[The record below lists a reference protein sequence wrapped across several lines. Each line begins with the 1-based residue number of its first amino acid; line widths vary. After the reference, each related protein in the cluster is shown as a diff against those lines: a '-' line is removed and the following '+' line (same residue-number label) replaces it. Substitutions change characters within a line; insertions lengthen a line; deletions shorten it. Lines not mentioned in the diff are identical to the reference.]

1 MRTRHL
7 IGSVCAIGLL
17 VLAASAAAQDGSFR
31 VIVNSSNPAGSLRS
45 AYVSEL
51 FLGKIR
57 RWDHG
62 GAVAPVDRS
71 VRSSVRAGFSKSVHH
86 KSVRAVQSY
95 WQQRIFSGR
104 GVPPPELHSD
114 AEVVAYVQ
122 RNPGA
127 IGYVSGSA
135 SLNKVRVVEILK

>member
-7 IGSVCAIGLL
+7 IGSVCVVALL
-17 VLAASAAAQDGSFR
+17 VLAASASAQDESFR

-45 AYVSEL
+45 AHVSDL
-51 FLGKIR
+51 FKGKNR

-62 GAVAPVDRS
+62 VAAAPVDQS
-71 VRSSVRAGFSKSVHH
+71 VSSSVRASFSKSIHH
-86 KSVRAVQSY
+86 KSVGAVKSY
-95 WQQRIFSGR
+95 WQQMIFSGR
-104 GVPPPELHSD
+104 GVPPIELRSD

-122 RNPGA
+122 QNQGA

-135 SLNKVRVVEILK
+135 SLNQVKVVEILE

>member
-1 MRTRHL
+1 MRTKHL
-7 IGSVCAIGLL
+7 IGSVCAIALL
-17 VLAASAAAQDGSFR
+17 VSAASAAAQDGSFR
-31 VIVNSSNPAGSLRS
+31 VIVNASNPARSLRS

-62 GAVAPVDRS
+62 DAVAPVDRS
-71 VRSSVRAGFSKSVHH
+71 TSSSLRARFSTSVHH
-86 KSVRAVQSY
+86 KSVRAIQSY
-95 WQQRIFSGR
+95 WQQLIFSGR

-114 AEVVAYVQ
+114 SEVIAYVQ

-127 IGYVSGSA
+127 IGYVSGSG
-135 SLNKVRVVEILK
+135 SLNKVKVVEILK